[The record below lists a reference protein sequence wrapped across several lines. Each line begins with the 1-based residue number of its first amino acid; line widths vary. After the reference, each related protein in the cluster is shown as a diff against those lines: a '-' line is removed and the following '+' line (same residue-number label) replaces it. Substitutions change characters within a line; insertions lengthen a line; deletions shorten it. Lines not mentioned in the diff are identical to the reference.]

1 MKYKIIAKYFKDLK
15 FNIPNPKTFF
25 ELAKDISNYKIK
37 IDIKSN
43 RYKEK
48 IVEVETSLEL
58 KSVTENSDN
67 IRTQITHSAIIELD
81 GDVTKKEELKEI
93 ILVKVP
99 TEVYSEIRE
108 TFIFLFEKSGFKE
121 IKIDKNVDF
130 KKLYKERN
138 FQ

>member
-1 MKYKIIAKYFKDLK
+1 MKYKIIAKYFKNLR

-43 RYKEK
+43 QYKEK

-67 IRTQITHSAIIELD
+67 IKTQIIHSAIIELD

-93 ILVKVP
+93 ILVRVP

-121 IKIDKNVDF
+121 IKIDKKVDF

>member
-43 RYKEK
+43 QYKEK

>member
-43 RYKEK
+43 QYKEK

-93 ILVKVP
+93 ILVRVP

-108 TFIFLFEKSGFKE
+108 TFIYLFEKSGFKE